1 MWGNTQPT
9 LFEVK
14 LWEDITTNALSSLVI
29 SRSSLYGAPHKLR
42 THTPLWFPDPRCRT
56 SGREPTPFGPT
67 TWHYDGDRWRRR
79 QTKTEADEDEAD
91 GDGRRQRRRQSKT
104 NTESLWRRAN
114 WQLPYSWRPPP
125 EWKQNLILLL
135 SCNPLTP
142 EPMKVAAA
150 GYHSFKQTSKQSTNI
165 FWFWYKC
172 TTVY

>member
-79 QTKTEADEDEAD
+79 QTKTKTGQMETE
-91 GDGRRQRRRQSKT
+91 GDKGRDSRRRTQNHSGDERTGSSLTADAPPRVKT
-104 NTESLWRRAN
+104 ELDTSPLMQPADSRAHEGC
-114 WQLPYSWRPPP
+114 SSR
-125 EWKQNLILLL
+125 L
-135 SCNPLTP
+135 S
-142 EPMKVAAA
+142 
-150 GYHSFKQTSKQSTNI
+150 FI
-165 FWFWYKC
+165 
-172 TTVY
+172 